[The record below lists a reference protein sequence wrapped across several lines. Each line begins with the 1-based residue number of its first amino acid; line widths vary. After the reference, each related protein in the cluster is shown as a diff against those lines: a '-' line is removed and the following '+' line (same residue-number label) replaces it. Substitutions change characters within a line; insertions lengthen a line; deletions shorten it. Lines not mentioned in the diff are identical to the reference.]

1 MNFSSVGEAVPAL
14 AGLDYLPPDHTRS
27 IFLGGQNFTHCCLRA
42 ANTSLTIQ
50 NERLTFSNDSYF
62 EPSVSINDVL
72 NSVEGGIFPCG
83 AQYNGDR
90 NGSPNIIVT
99 YRWCISECNG
109 WEISHP
115 NKLNQWVGPLVQFL
129 LPSLAFC
136 LNIPR
141 TRKLAIPE
149 FVFQAH
155 PRNVIGFTTYW
166 LRLLMAGILMLI
178 DTMVWLSMCFA
189 FAGPML
195 LSGVYEFVLDRKIL
209 EFLSPPAKL
218 HDRPQMPVKLR
229 AQLLLAVVIGNLRI
243 NSSSLETQRI
253 SASTRQDSYGLY
265 TAKRT
270 QTTDTAHSTITDN
283 TWTRV
288 MTMLNGIN
296 GSQMS
301 LQPELGE
308 ISLPTKLK
316 SILMA
321 QESFGSTMGA
331 PILFFVGGFIYT
343 VLDIDNQLGDN
354 DQAHAL
360 AFGTWWMTIPYLA
373 IVSCAML
380 SSNSPSAL
388 QGIVYDGGDY
398 AAREKHE
405 LSFWDQLKDKIKS
418 LPLGKVI
425 GGHFGGYSLIEHTYE
440 GRFQTVTMWNRGPNK
455 RRWVYEAIREYSKD
469 RQISGDEDLIT
480 PDNVRKGLSMT
491 LTDKLN
497 IIVGTLFL
505 LLTPSLLAFL
515 VSYNTPRTSLACRT
529 LTYLVYAITQA
540 CEMLLWIWEVYLKV
554 QYGPRWTDTK
564 TPAKAINWWAQA
576 FVAFFAVLAAVG
588 GTFMQLLG
596 VYHSCLCRI
605 PIQYWVKPDDPE
617 AWINMSDNT
626 AESIVAA
633 QNYWTVIGSVAVSV
647 LSVVCALCWWHQRR
661 LRKVFREE
669 ADRLEESREFQ
680 LPLGGSSPSEV
691 VYSPPMSPMTSRV

>member
-1 MNFSSVGEAVPAL
+1 
-14 AGLDYLPPDHTRS
+14 
-27 IFLGGQNFTHCCLRA
+27 
-42 ANTSLTIQ
+42 
-50 NERLTFSNDSYF
+50 
-62 EPSVSINDVL
+62 
-72 NSVEGGIFPCG
+72 
-83 AQYNGDR
+83 
-90 NGSPNIIVT
+90 
-99 YRWCISECNG
+99 
-109 WEISHP
+109 
-115 NKLNQWVGPLVQFL
+115 
-129 LPSLAFC
+129 
-136 LNIPR
+136 
-141 TRKLAIPE
+141 
-149 FVFQAH
+149 
-155 PRNVIGFTTYW
+155 
-166 LRLLMAGILMLI
+166 
-178 DTMVWLSMCFA
+178 
-189 FAGPML
+189 
-195 LSGVYEFVLDRKIL
+195 
-209 EFLSPPAKL
+209 
-218 HDRPQMPVKLR
+218 
-229 AQLLLAVVIGNLRI
+229 
-243 NSSSLETQRI
+243 
-253 SASTRQDSYGLY
+253 
-265 TAKRT
+265 
-270 QTTDTAHSTITDN
+270 
-283 TWTRV
+283 
-288 MTMLNGIN
+288 
-296 GSQMS
+296 
-301 LQPELGE
+301 
-308 ISLPTKLK
+308 
-316 SILMA
+316 
-321 QESFGSTMGA
+321 
-331 PILFFVGGFIYT
+331 
-343 VLDIDNQLGDN
+343 
-354 DQAHAL
+354 
-360 AFGTWWMTIPYLA
+360 MTIPYLA

-596 VYHSCLCRI
+596 VYHSCLCRVRKHL
-605 PIQYWVKPDDPE
+605 P
-617 AWINMSDNT
+617 SFLF
-626 AESIVAA
+626 S
-633 QNYWTVIGSVAVSV
+633 SH
-647 LSVVCALCWWHQRR
+647 LSR
-661 LRKVFREE
+661 
-669 ADRLEESREFQ
+669 
-680 LPLGGSSPSEV
+680 
-691 VYSPPMSPMTSRV
+691 